1 MDWSKLVV
9 KQKSLASNKL
19 HSGHI
24 AKQAYLEKIVL
35 WKYLTFY
42 ETKKFDF

>member
-1 MDWSKLVV
+1 MDWSKPVF
-9 KQKSLASNKL
+9 KQKSFASNKL

-24 AKQAYLEKIVL
+24 AKQAYFEKIGL